1 MTITILVLFGVSGY
15 SIYNY
20 LKKTKKTKKEVV
32 IEKKESL
39 EKQVEE
45 EIYKVDI
52 KGEIISP
59 GIYSLKKDS
68 RIIDV
73 IGEAGGLTENA
84 DTSVINLSKK
94 IVDEMVIIIYS
105 KEQVQDF
112 KKTKEIEKQVI
123 EKCQKETEDSLSND
137 ACITTNET
145 ITNSKISINNASLEE
160 LQSLPGIGSKKAQDI
175 IDYRNQNGPFQAIED
190 LLKIPG
196 IGDNLFAQIKENIT
210 L

>member
-20 LKKTKKTKKEVV
+20 LKKPKKTKKEVV

-45 EIYKVDI
+45 KIYKVDI

-73 IGEAGGLTENA
+73 IGEAGGLTDNA

>member
-1 MTITILVLFGVSGY
+1 
-15 SIYNY
+15 
-20 LKKTKKTKKEVV
+20 
-32 IEKKESL
+32 
-39 EKQVEE
+39 
-45 EIYKVDI
+45 
-52 KGEIISP
+52 
-59 GIYSLKKDS
+59 
-68 RIIDV
+68 
-73 IGEAGGLTENA
+73 
-84 DTSVINLSKK
+84 
-94 IVDEMVIIIYS
+94 MVIIIYS

-123 EKCQKETEDSLSND
+123 EKCQKESEDALSND

-145 ITNSKISINNASLEE
+145 TSNSKISINNATVEDF
-160 LQSLPGIGSKKAQDI
+160 QSLPGIGSKKAQDI

>member
-52 KGEIISP
+52 KGEIISQ